1 MNILVC
7 IKQILAPEA
16 VSEGPGS
23 LGGNV
28 AGNEAPAAKG
38 GARIF
43 FEPSFAD
50 DCYRMNP
57 YDEHALEEALRIR
70 ERFPEAKIDALAVGP
85 DRCRQVLRR
94 ALEMGADRAV
104 LLQVASAPMKEL
116 VSPHPLEPATAAGG
130 AGGAGSLSSK
140 ELVSSSSEEPGRSS
154 WGEPGW
160 PASEALVS
168 PSSGEPVPPHARSD
182 SKPAHP
188 GDTSPPQD
196 LTPYETA
203 AIIAAY
209 LRDKSHDLIFAGV
222 MAEDGMAGQ
231 TGQLLAE
238 LLGLPC
244 ATAVISERL
253 HSPHGPIHV
262 EREEDGGERS
272 AYEIALPALLTIQSG
287 INRPRYPAL
296 SHVLRARA
304 QEIVVVAA
312 SGLRPT
318 PRERVVDSR
327 RRESSSQCEFLP
339 GPFPEQAR
347 QFLDFCRQRGF
358 LNA

>member
-1 MNILVC
+1 MGSKSMNILVC

-16 VSEGPGS
+16 VSEGSGGPGGS
-23 LGGNV
+23 VWGND
-28 AGNEAPAAKG
+28 APTAKEG
-38 GARIF
+38 PRNFPA
-43 FEPSFAD
+43 PSFAD
-50 DCYRMNP
+50 YCYRMNP

-70 ERFPEAKIDALAVGP
+70 EQFPEAKIDALAVGP
-85 DRCRQVLRR
+85 DRCRRVLRR

-104 LLQVASAPMKEL
+104 LLQVT
-116 VSPHPLEPATAAGG
+116 PAAAGG
-130 AGGAGSLSSK
+130 SGPGGSGPL
-140 ELVSSSSEEPGRSS
+140 
-154 WGEPGW
+154 
-160 PASEALVS
+160 
-168 PSSGEPVPPHARSD
+168 SSGEPGSPHAESD
-182 SKPAHP
+182 SKPTRP
-188 GDTSPPQD
+188 GASFPPSA

-203 AIIAAY
+203 AIITAY
-209 LRDKSHDLIFAGV
+209 LRDKSYDLILAGV

-244 ATAVISERL
+244 ATAVISEHL
-253 HSPHGPIHV
+253 LSPHGPVYV

>member
-7 IKQILAPEA
+7 IKQILVPEA

-23 LGGNV
+23 LGSNV
-28 AGNEAPAAKG
+28 AGNEDPAAKG
-38 GARIF
+38 GAWNF
-43 FEPSFAD
+43 PEPSFAD

-70 ERFPEAKIDALAVGP
+70 ERFPEAKIDALTVGP

-104 LLQVASAPMKEL
+104 LLQVASAPRKEL
-116 VSPHPLEPATAAGG
+116 VSPHSLEPATAAGG
-130 AGGAGSLSSK
+130 AGLLFSK
-140 ELVSSSSEEPGRSS
+140 ELVSPSSEDPGRSS

-209 LRDKSHDLIFAGV
+209 LRDKTHDLILAGV

-272 AYEIALPALLTIQSG
+272 AYEIDLPALLTIQSG

-327 RRESSSQCEFLP
+327 RRESSSECEFLP
-339 GPFPEQAR
+339 GPLPEQAR
-347 QFLDFCRQRGF
+347 QFLGFCRQRGF

>member
-1 MNILVC
+1 MGSKSMNILVC

-16 VSEGPGS
+16 VSEGSGGPGGS
-23 LGGNV
+23 VWGND
-28 AGNEAPAAKG
+28 APTAKEG
-38 GARIF
+38 PRNFPA
-43 FEPSFAD
+43 PSFAD
-50 DCYRMNP
+50 YCYRMNP

-70 ERFPEAKIDALAVGP
+70 EQFPEAKIDALAVGP
-85 DRCRQVLRR
+85 DRCRRVLRR

-104 LLQVASAPMKEL
+104 LLQVT
-116 VSPHPLEPATAAGG
+116 PAAAGG
-130 AGGAGSLSSK
+130 SG
-140 ELVSSSSEEPGRSS
+140 P
-154 WGEPGW
+154 
-160 PASEALVS
+160 
-168 PSSGEPVPPHARSD
+168 PSSGEAGATHSQEPRPMSSGEPGSPHARSD
-182 SKPAHP
+182 SKPTRP
-188 GDTSPPQD
+188 GSSFPPSA

-209 LRDKSHDLIFAGV
+209 LRDKTHDLILAGV

-244 ATAVISERL
+244 ATAVISEQL
-253 HSPHGPIHV
+253 HSPHGPVYV

-272 AYEIALPALLTIQSG
+272 AYEIDLPALLTIQSG

-327 RRESSSQCEFLP
+327 RRESSSECEFLP
-339 GPFPEQAR
+339 GPLPEQAR
-347 QFLDFCRQRGF
+347 QFLGFCRQRGF